1 MSGHVSGHA
10 GAHRFPDTPLSPMVD
25 PSAYVHPAA
34 SVLGLVTLGARASVW
49 PGAVLRGDGDRI
61 VIGEE
66 SNVQDGVI
74 IHVDPGLPTIVGRRV
89 TVGHRAVLHGCTVED
104 GALIGIG
111 ALVLNR
117 AVIGAGALVGAGAVV
132 TEGMVVPPGALVLGM
147 PAKVVRQLSEAQASR
162 VARGW
167 EAYVLLAEGHRR
179 GLVRGVG
186 E

>member
-1 MSGHVSGHA
+1 MSGH
-10 GAHRFPDTPLSPMVD
+10 RLPETPLVPEVH
-25 PSAYVHPAA
+25 PTAYVHPAA
-34 SVLGLVTLGARASVW
+34 VVLGRVTLHAQASVW
-49 PGAVLRGDGDRI
+49 PTAVLRGDGDRI
-61 VIGEE
+61 EIGEA
-66 SNVQDGVI
+66 SNVQDGAI

-111 ALVLNR
+111 AMVLNG

-132 TEGMVVPPGALVLGM
+132 TEGMVVPPGMLVLGM
-147 PAKVVRQLSEAQASR
+147 PAKVVKPLTPEQAAR

-179 GLVRGVG
+179 GLARGVH